1 MFAAADFP
9 AAHCVVMAVD
19 RTAEFQAAVSS
30 IASRSSK
37 TPAESRRLLSS
48 SYPNGELSRPTPK
61 SEFSRMAA
69 KIGHDINSTGAKL
82 QKLAQR
88 ILPFQK
94 KPPNHPFLVICLA
107 LALAQCF

>member
-1 MFAAADFP
+1 
-9 AAHCVVMAVD
+9 MAVD

-30 IASRSSK
+30 IASRSSN

-48 SYPNGELSRPTPK
+48 SYTNGELSRPTRK

-88 ILPFQK
+88 ILP
-94 KPPNHPFLVICLA
+94 PPLNPPSPTGHFLYYLLKWLWLGVSGRSDL
-107 LALAQCF
+107 

>member
-1 MFAAADFP
+1 
-9 AAHCVVMAVD
+9 MAVD
-19 RTAEFQAAVSS
+19 RTAEFRAAVSS

-48 SYPNGELSRPTPK
+48 SLPYANGDRILQPTPK

-69 KIGHDINSTGAKL
+69 KIGHNINSTGAKL

-88 ILPFQK
+88 TEPFGPSQS
-94 KPPNHPFLVICLA
+94 PVIHPWLLVL
-107 LALAQCF
+107 LFVPSDFRFVLR

>member
-1 MFAAADFP
+1 
-9 AAHCVVMAVD
+9 MAVD

-94 KPPNHPFLVICLA
+94 KPNPPNHPFLVICLA
-107 LALAQCF
+107 LALGQCF